1 MLSQNLAGSTS
12 SDKKKDEDEQ
22 VVLTHENLDKKVQEE
37 KEKEKEDDRGSSES
51 EEFEEVSI
59 AGRKKMSRPKQQSNQ
74 IKVQK
79 GKDEAEQ
86 YLSHEQ
92 DENIREQT
100 SGEQEAIA
108 ELNDIL
114 KRAPGEYIFVR

>member
-37 KEKEKEDDRGSSES
+37 KEKEKDDRGSSES